1 MTRYHRR
8 SSFLYVYTCVRWKNK
23 KYRIRYFPFFFLF
36 RLFISFS
43 LFFFSFFFSSMSSK
57 MSNRSSIRRSI
68 FFFFFIN
75 FAIRSTYIKKR
86 KEHTILLKRNKYM
99 IVGSLRTTGSFYE
112 YSHTHTHTR
121 KKIKKK

>member
-43 LFFFSFFFSSMSSK
+43 LFFFFSFFFSSMSSK

-112 YSHTHTHTR
+112 YSHTHTHA
-121 KKIKKK
+121 KK

>member
-23 KYRIRYFPFFFLF
+23 KYRIRYFLFFFVS
-36 RLFISFS
+36 SFYFFLS
-43 LFFFSFFFSSMSSK
+43 FFFSFFFSSMSSK

-112 YSHTHTHTR
+112 YSHTHTHA
-121 KKIKKK
+121 KK